1 MIRVR
6 EIRLSILN
14 DTEDALMNKLTKI
27 LKVKK
32 EDIISFEID
41 KKSIDSRD
49 KNNILYVYNLDV
61 NVKNEDKV
69 LEKVD
74 NKYVS
79 KVNETKYEFNVTG
92 EEVITS
98 RPVIVGAGPAGLTL
112 GYILSKYGFKP
123 IIIEKGKRVEDRK
136 KDVYKFWEEDILDIN
151 SNVQFGEGG
160 AGTFSD
166 GKLNFIPKLGKSDL
180 FKYMSQSEAYKIIDD
195 TEEIFTKFKM
205 DSEVYPS
212 NMDEAKEIEKEVAK
226 TGARL
231 LIIKQKHLG
240 SDKLPLYIKDFTDY
254 LENKGVS
261 IYQNTD
267 VVDIVSKSK
276 SEHDLIMKT
285 KTKEEVITAKN
296 VIVAPGRTGA
306 KWIQELADKYQIPY
320 TSQSI
325 EIGVRVEVRKEILED
340 ITNIIYDPTIFI
352 KTDTYTDE
360 IRTFCTN
367 PGGYVTKENYYGFIC
382 VNGHSLKDVKSMNS
396 NFAFISKVGLTEPA
410 TNTRLYGES
419 IARIANT
426 LGDGKPIV
434 QTLRDL
440 RKGRRS
446 DWKRINKG
454 FIEPTLK
461 DCVAGDLSLILP
473 HRIITNILEGLEKL
487 DKIIPGVNN
496 DETLLYGPEIKFFS
510 NEITTNNKFKLE
522 DYDIYFVGDGSGKAG
537 NIVTAAATGL
547 IAARDIL
554 ER

>member
-1 MIRVR
+1 M
-6 EIRLSILN
+6 
-14 DTEDALMNKLTKI
+14 
-27 LKVKK
+27 KK
-32 EDIISFEID
+32 F
-41 KKSIDSRD
+41 
-49 KNNILYVYNLDV
+49 DV
-61 NVKNEDKV
+61 A
-69 LEKVD
+69 
-74 NKYVS
+74 
-79 KVNETKYEFNVTG
+79 
-92 EEVITS
+92 
-98 RPVIVGAGPAGLTL
+98 IVGAGPAGLFSAYELITKNNKL
-112 GYILSKYGFKP
+112 KVALIDKGHRAETRMCPMKVNGGKCLNCNPCQIMSGY
-123 IIIEKGKRVEDRK
+123 
-136 KDVYKFWEEDILDIN
+136 
-151 SNVQFGEGG
+151 GG

-180 FKYMSQSEAYKIIDD
+180 FKYMSQSEAYQIIDD

-212 NMDEAKEIEKEVAK
+212 NMAEAKVIEKEVAK

-231 LIIKQKHLG
+231 LLIKQKHLG
-240 SDKLPLYIKDFTDY
+240 SDKLPLYIKEFTDY
-254 LENKGVS
+254 LENKGVT

-267 VVDIVSKSK
+267 VVDIISKSK
-276 SEHDLIMKT
+276 NEHDLLLKT
-285 KTKEEVITAKN
+285 KTKEETITAKN

-396 NFAFISKVGLTEPA
+396 NFAFISKVGLTEPV

-434 QTLRDL
+434 QSLRDL

-461 DCVAGDLSLILP
+461 DCVAGDLSLVLP

-510 NEITTNNKFKLE
+510 NEITTNNKLKLE
-522 DYDIYFVGDGSGKAG
+522 DYDIYFIGDGSGKAG

-554 ER
+554 ERK